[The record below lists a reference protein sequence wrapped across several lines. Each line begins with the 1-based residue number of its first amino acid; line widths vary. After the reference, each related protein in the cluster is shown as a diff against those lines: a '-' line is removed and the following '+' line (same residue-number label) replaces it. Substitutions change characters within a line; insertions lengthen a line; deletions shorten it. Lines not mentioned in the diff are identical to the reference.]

1 MDDRREATLS
11 IWGRTLRLS
20 WPLAVEQTFNTL
32 MRTVDV
38 VVTGLF
44 SPAAVA
50 AVGLADLYAQI
61 PLRVGL
67 GLGTGAI
74 ALSSQDTGR
83 GADAT
88 RDSAISQALVLGFL
102 LGLPL
107 VAVGLLAAGLLID
120 VLGAE
125 SAVVRLG
132 GQYLAVVFA
141 AAPMRIVQLVGA
153 RSLQGTGDTQT
164 PMLVN
169 AGANVVNILA
179 TVGLGLGVG
188 PLPNLG
194 VVGVGVGTAVGRT
207 LAAVALVGAIASART
222 APSLVRTVDATVAR
236 QLVAVSLPNFAEGMS
251 TSVANFPFNAL
262 LVTFGT
268 EVVAAYHI
276 GRRVYQQLAG
286 PFYRAYSTAASIIVG
301 QTLGEGRPAAAR
313 RAGLAIAGLGLLT
326 LGAVGVA
333 LFAGAAPL
341 AAVFTSDA
349 TTLGYAV
356 TFTRAFGVS
365 MLAFG
370 VFFPLAGSLRG
381 AGDTRTPFYARF
393 TGTFGFMLGFAYLAG
408 VVFGYGLVGVYAGIV
423 LSYVWWA
430 AVAAAGFLWGDWAGG
445 AERMMAERAGVD
457 AVTDAEGEDD

>member
-1 MDDRREATLS
+1 MDL
-11 IWGRTLRLS
+11 GRLRAVWERVFSLA
-20 WPLAVEQTFNTL
+20 WPVMAEQTFRTA
-32 MRTVDV
+32 MRTTDV
-38 VVTGLF
+38 LVTALF
-44 SPAAVA
+44 SPAAVVA
-50 AVGLADLYAQI
+50 IGLADLYGRF
-61 PLRVGL
+61 PLRIGL
-67 GLGTGAI
+67 GLGGGAI
-74 ALSSQDTGR
+74 ALSSQDTGA
-83 GADAT
+83 GSVGS
-88 RDSAISQALVLGFL
+88 RDEAVSQAVLVGFL
-102 LGLPL
+102 LGLPF
-107 VAVGLLAAGLLID
+107 VAVGLLFGEFAIGLFGASEE
-120 VLGAE
+120 VVGLGAT
-125 SAVVRLG
+125 
-132 GQYLAVVFA
+132 YLAVVFA
-141 AAPMRIVQLVGA
+141 TAPFRHVALVAA
-153 RSLQGTGDTQT
+153 RSLQGTGDTRT

-188 PLPNLG
+188 PLPDLG

-222 APSLVRTVDATVAR
+222 APSLVRTVDATVAH

-286 PFYRAYSTAASIIVG
+286 PFYRAYSTAASIVVG
-301 QTLGEGRPAAAR
+301 QTLGEGRPAEAR

-326 LGAVGVA
+326 LGAVGVV

-341 AAVFTSDA
+341 ARVFTSDA

-370 VFFPLAGSLRG
+370 AFFPLAGSLRG

-393 TGTFGFMLGFAYLAG
+393 TGTFGFMLGFAYLTG

-430 AVAAAGFLWGDWAGG
+430 VVAAAGFLYGDWAGG
-445 AERMMAERAGVD
+445 AERMMAERAD
-457 AVTDAEGEDD
+457 ADVASDVEGEDD